1 MSVFDKLIPF
11 LQNRLNYSG
20 EFILAGKER
29 IPIRRDAF
37 FPLSPESSKKIIF
50 VDGGNAEFLSGPN
63 VSLQFARFYAGVW
76 ENNVRIKR
84 ELQECVIAVVM
95 QKNGVDVN
103 FDVSVFSMDGEEL
116 RKYQFDI
123 FDQRVSFGK
132 RRAEPYAVGNLV
144 RKKLEI
150 EFAAAFAKT
159 LGKGDVLVRDGELDV
174 DIEETSSLL
183 EASKSISLLSVSKTC
198 RLCTDSGSSAL
209 FVLEKI
215 APQGSWLYFAG
226 GGVGFVKLH
235 ENSKYVFRVD
245 APSVES
251 FNSIPLLLLNSSD
264 PSFLG
269 YPYGLLDADKFA
281 QVSKEEIA
289 QIKLRFALKSKELFG
304 SLERALDAHDIL
316 NKF

>member
-11 LQNRLNYSG
+11 LQSRLKESG
-20 EFILAGKER
+20 EFILVGKER
-29 IPIRRDAF
+29 IPIRNDAF
-37 FPLSPESSKKIIF
+37 FQLSPELPKKVVF

-76 ENNVRIKR
+76 EKNLRVKR
-84 ELQECVIAVVM
+84 DIQECVIASVM
-95 QKNGVDVN
+95 QKKGSDVN
-103 FDVSVFSMDGEEL
+103 FDVTVFSVDGEVL
-116 RKYQFDI
+116 RKYEFDI
-123 FDQRVSFGK
+123 FDQRISFGR

-150 EFAAAFAKT
+150 EFAASFAKT
-159 LGKGDVLVRDGELDV
+159 LSGGDLLVRDGEIDN
-174 DIEETSSLL
+174 DIEETQLLLDSS
-183 EASKSISLLSVSKTC
+183 KNCSLLSISKTC

-209 FVLEKI
+209 FVLEKL
-215 APQGSWLYFAG
+215 APKGCWLYFAG
-226 GGVGFVKLH
+226 GRVAFAKLH
-235 ENSKYVFRVD
+235 ENSKHIFRVD

-251 FNSIPLLLLNSSD
+251 LNSLPLLLNSSD

-269 YPYGLLDADKFA
+269 YPYGLIDADKFA
-281 QVSKEEIA
+281 QVTEEEIS

-304 SLERALDAHDIL
+304 SLERALSAHDIL

>member
-11 LQNRLNYSG
+11 LQSKLVNSG
-20 EFILAGKER
+20 SVILAGKER
-29 IPIRRDAF
+29 IPIRSDAF
-37 FPLSPESSKKIIF
+37 FSLNPESPKKIIF

-76 ENNVRIKR
+76 ENNVRITR
-84 ELQECVIAVVM
+84 EVQECVIAAVM
-95 QKNGVDVN
+95 QKKGDDVN
-103 FDVSVFSMDGEEL
+103 FDVIVFSMDGEEL

-150 EFAAAFAKT
+150 EFAASFAKT
-159 LGKGDVLVRDGELDV
+159 LTKGDLLVRDGEIDI
-174 DIEETSSLL
+174 DIEETQFLL
-183 EASKSISLLSVSKTC
+183 DASKNCSLLSISKTC

-215 APQGSWLYFAG
+215 APRGAWLYFAG
-226 GGVGFVKLH
+226 GVVGFAKLH
-235 ENSKYVFRVD
+235 PESKHVFRVD
-245 APSVES
+245 ASNVES
-251 FNSIPLLLLNSSD
+251 FNSIPFLLSNSQD

-269 YPYGLLDADKFA
+269 YPYGLIDADKFA
-281 QVSKEEIA
+281 QVTKEEIA
-289 QIKLRFALKSKELFG
+289 QLKLRFAIKSKELFG